1 MFDGDL
7 RARRGMRRLSVVA
20 IEKSKSMIVDRLIL
34 SLSHNIN
41 PKIS

>member
-20 IEKSKSMIVDRLIL
+20 IEKHNVRKVNIIVG
-34 SLSHNIN
+34 S
-41 PKIS
+41 